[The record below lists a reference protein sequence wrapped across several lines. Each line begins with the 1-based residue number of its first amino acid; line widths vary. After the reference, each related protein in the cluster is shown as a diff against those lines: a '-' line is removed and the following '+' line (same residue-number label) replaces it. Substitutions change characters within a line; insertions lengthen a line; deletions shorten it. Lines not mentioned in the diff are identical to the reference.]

1 MTLVDGVILVA
12 RRELRAYF
20 DSPIAYITAAVFLV
34 MAGTSFTNSFFLAGV
49 IDMTPFFDTLPLL
62 LIPFVPA
69 LTMRSWSEEHA
80 QGTVEL
86 LLTLPLQPV
95 QVVTGKYSAALLY
108 YGLILAGSLPIVAML
123 LWLGEPDLGMIFCG
137 YIGALLLG
145 ALFLAFG
152 QFLSSLTHNQI
163 VAFVL
168 TALLA
173 STLVFSGHPS
183 VVEVLDGLA
192 PGWQAGTAV
201 SGAVSCLP
209 PYEAFVSG
217 LIGLDHTLYF
227 VLMSAFF
234 LWRTQVGLRRIQY

>member
-1 MTLVDGVILVA
+1 M
-12 RRELRAYF
+12 
-20 DSPIAYITAAVFLV
+20 
-34 MAGTSFTNSFFLAGV
+34 
-49 IDMTPFFDTLPLL
+49 
-62 LIPFVPA
+62 
-69 LTMRSWSEEHA
+69 
-80 QGTVEL
+80 
-86 LLTLPLQPV
+86 
-95 QVVTGKYSAALLY
+95 VTGKYSAALLY

-168 TALLA
+168 AALLA
-173 STLVFSGHPS
+173 SALVFSGHPS

-192 PGWQAGTAV
+192 SGWQAGTAV
-201 SGAVSCLP
+201 SGAVSWLP
-209 PYEAFVSG
+209 PYEAFVGG
-217 LIGLDHTLYF
+217 LIGLDHILYF

-234 LWRTQVGLRRIQY
+234 LWLTQVGLRRIQY

>member
-1 MTLVDGVILVA
+1 
-12 RRELRAYF
+12 
-20 DSPIAYITAAVFLV
+20 VFLV

-49 IDMTPFFDTLPLL
+49 IDMTPFFDTLPFL

-69 LTMRSWSEEHA
+69 LTMRAWSEEHA

-108 YGLILAGSLPIVAML
+108 YGLVLAGSLPIVAML

-152 QFLSSLTHNQI
+152 QFLSS
-163 VAFVL
+163 
-168 TALLA
+168 
-173 STLVFSGHPS
+173 
-183 VVEVLDGLA
+183 
-192 PGWQAGTAV
+192 
-201 SGAVSCLP
+201 
-209 PYEAFVSG
+209 
-217 LIGLDHTLYF
+217 
-227 VLMSAFF
+227 
-234 LWRTQVGLRRIQY
+234 